1 VVVVVVVV
9 TVAAAAAAA
18 SQVTGMLST
27 VFTRSYTGLWNHPL
41 SKKLNSVPQMVK
53 CGSACSVKI
62 LILMLVYPIAPLSG
76 DIPLTFLAATHHFN
90 SVLLSSCHRY
100 DIHLQSL

>member
-9 TVAAAAAAA
+9 AAVAAA
-18 SQVTGMLST
+18 SRVTGMLSM
-27 VFTRSYTGLWNHPL
+27 VFIRSYTGLWNHPL
-41 SKKLNSVPQMVK
+41 KKTQQCAANGK
-53 CGSACSVKI
+53 IGSACSVKI
-62 LILMLVYPIAPLSG
+62 LILMLVNPIAPLSG
-76 DIPLTFLAATHHFN
+76 DIPSMFLAATHHFN